1 MYDSSRKNKQSYSR
15 NIKKD
20 IETVLKLN
28 IQNYPSTENEKG
40 TIASYVSKKNNTL
53 YNNEESKSK
62 NQTNDGFNTLSISI
76 RKLKTFFPNIK
87 DEVFNE
93 NYTNGHIPSRTEH
106 IKIEEKYKL
115 KINQLTQ
122 KESELKKAQ
131 EKLEKNIQKL
141 DKIMDDQKLS
151 KEVINSVDNNSSKL
165 EKIFAEKYINDINK
179 ILKNDKEKERK
190 VNYLNTK
197 EYQEQLNLFLLR
209 EDFTSKQK
217 IKEINISLE
226 KNIKRKNEK
235 IEELNKVN
243 DSLKKLH
250 DKKKKEIE
258 ELYMHYLNILKEGND
273 TRNEGLSWIIREIFS
288 LDKKVIVSFFPKFL
302 DKLCIKYLFNI
313 THINMEIT
321 EIEKKIKLCKK
332 DFKDKGIIK
341 VFEKTNNNDIFT
353 QRNIV
358 TQETLKKI
366 KRQFTLNNNN
376 MGKKNK
382 SNEKNLFLKK
392 MQKINQKNEKNEK
405 IQKNFNSHTNHE
417 NKIFSSILQIHPV
430 GQDEDEDKKHENDNN
445 LPYINGDPNNFM
457 NGKDMTLSYTNKFLK
472 NELRTS
478 TRIPPIIRLKDF
490 DKMAFFKNCFT
501 QGDIIKVNT
510 FFALK
515 LKLSKLREEKD
526 ILKTNEMD
534 RIFKEFQRNNYE
546 QRFNVDKIKVISAL
560 IGEDNINNE
569 LFRQERRERL
579 YFEQI
584 SKSQLYN
591 KKINYRAFNEK
602 ALNDNIEK
610 LKTA

>member
-40 TIASYVSKKNNTL
+40 TIASYVNKKNNTL

-273 TRNEGLSWIIREIFS
+273 TRSEGLSWIIREIFS

-313 THINMEIT
+313 THINMKIT

-405 IQKNFNSHTNHE
+405 IQKNYNSQTNHE

-490 DKMAFFKNCFT
+490 DKMAFFKNHFT

>member
-1 MYDSSRKNKQSYSR
+1 MK
-15 NIKKD
+15 
-20 IETVLKLN
+20 
-28 IQNYPSTENEKG
+28 
-40 TIASYVSKKNNTL
+40 
-53 YNNEESKSK
+53 
-62 NQTNDGFNTLSISI
+62 
-76 RKLKTFFPNIK
+76 
-87 DEVFNE
+87 
-93 NYTNGHIPSRTEH
+93 
-106 IKIEEKYKL
+106 
-115 KINQLTQ
+115 
-122 KESELKKAQ
+122 
-131 EKLEKNIQKL
+131 
-141 DKIMDDQKLS
+141 
-151 KEVINSVDNNSSKL
+151 
-165 EKIFAEKYINDINK
+165 
-179 ILKNDKEKERK
+179 
-190 VNYLNTK
+190 
-197 EYQEQLNLFLLR
+197 
-209 EDFTSKQK
+209 
-217 IKEINISLE
+217 
-226 KNIKRKNEK
+226 
-235 IEELNKVN
+235 
-243 DSLKKLH
+243 
-250 DKKKKEIE
+250 
-258 ELYMHYLNILKEGND
+258 
-273 TRNEGLSWIIREIFS
+273 
-288 LDKKVIVSFFPKFL
+288 
-302 DKLCIKYLFNI
+302 
-313 THINMEIT
+313 IT

-430 GQDEDEDKKHENDNN
+430 GQEEDEDKKHENDNN

-501 QGDIIKVNT
+501 QGDIIKVNA